1 MELLVA
7 TDVAARGLDVDDLE
21 IVFNYELPHDPEDYV
36 HRIGRTGR
44 AGTSGKA
51 ISLVTG
57 REFGR
62 LQQVLRFT
70 KAKIERISVPR
81 LEDLEE
87 KHANRLVESL
97 RNTIQGGQFKRQDKL
112 LEELLESGHAPG
124 EIVSAL
130 IHLLAGESGRSPER
144 IREDDPR
151 SVRGAPR
158 EYTPRPRGSRDDTR
172 EPADSARRGS
182 PDPAA
187 KRIDE
192 SGVWLK
198 FNVGHNYGAAPGDF
212 VGCIANESG
221 LPRTVIGPIQILPT
235 ISFVQ
240 VAAEHAET
248 ILKAVIGTRLR
259 GRNVNAMIAAPPRPD
274 SQPERS
280 PAREPYKPKR
290 ERKRE

>member
-1 MELLVA
+1 M
-7 TDVAARGLDVDDLE
+7 DVDDLE

-44 AGTSGKA
+44 AGKSGKA

-70 KAKIERISVPR
+70 KAKIGRISVPR

-97 RNTIQGGQFKRQDKL
+97 RNTIQAGQFKRQDQL
-112 LEELLESGHAPG
+112 LENLMESGHAPG

-130 IHLLAGESGRSPER
+130 IHLLSGESGRSPER

-151 SVRGAPR
+151 QYRPAPR
-158 EYTPRPRGSRDDTR
+158 SDSRPPRGPRDESRESADR
-172 EPADSARRGS
+172 VQRGPPDSA
-182 PDPAA
+182 DFHAA

-198 FNVGHNYGAAPGDF
+198 FNVGHNYGASPGDF

-248 ILKAVIGTRLR
+248 ILKSVIGTRLR
-259 GRNVNAMIAAPPRPD
+259 GRNVNAMVAAPPRPD
-274 SQPERS
+274 AS
-280 PAREPYKPKR
+280 PDRPPTREPYKPKR
-290 ERKRE
+290 DRKRE

>member
-1 MELLVA
+1 M
-7 TDVAARGLDVDDLE
+7 
-21 IVFNYELPHDPEDYV
+21 
-36 HRIGRTGR
+36 
-44 AGTSGKA
+44 
-51 ISLVTG
+51 
-57 REFGR
+57 
-62 LQQVLRFT
+62 
-70 KAKIERISVPR
+70 
-81 LEDLEE
+81 
-87 KHANRLVESL
+87 
-97 RNTIQGGQFKRQDKL
+97 
-112 LEELLESGHAPG
+112 ESGHAPG

-151 SVRGAPR
+151 QYRTAPHSDSR
-158 EYTPRPRGSRDDTR
+158 PPRGPRDEAR
-172 EPADSARRGS
+172 EPADPR
-182 PDPAA
+182 AA

-259 GRNVNAMIAAPPRPD
+259 GRNVNAMVAAPPRPD
-274 SQPERS
+274 SRPVR
-280 PAREPYKPKR
+280 PPTREPYKPKR
-290 ERKRE
+290 DRKRD